1 MLNRLNLKKQ
11 SESGFFTSGM
21 VSVASGKGGV
31 GKSVISYNLARVL
44 SENKRVLLVDGD
56 FHMGNIALL
65 ANVASDFG
73 WIDACNGMI
82 EIENSIVKTSDRLDI
97 LPSTGAKS
105 EITLPE
111 ITSLAKSMARLRDML
126 KSYDLIIFDTASG
139 ILPQTNLILNAV
151 DKTILITTPEL
162 TSLTDTYAIYKILIT
177 NNSNLE
183 ASLLINREDRLDDI
197 EYIYQKFTAITDQF
211 LKANPSYLGWIPNDE
226 AIVDSVAVQKSVLDF
241 APESKSSCQ
250 FLALAGI
257 TAKSEITPNFDR
269 KPLSLSPQ
277 KADIKE

>member
-11 SESGFFTSGM
+11 PESGFFTSGM
-21 VSVASGKGGV
+21 VSIASGKGGV

-44 SENKRVLLVDGD
+44 SESKKVLLVDGD
-56 FHMGNIALL
+56 FQMGNIALL
-65 ANVASDFG
+65 SNIASDFG
-73 WIDACNGMI
+73 WTDACNGI
-82 EIENSIVKTSDRLDI
+82 TEIENCIIKAGDRLDI
-97 LPSTGAKS
+97 LPSAGAKT
-105 EITLPE
+105 EIILPE
-111 ITSLAKSMARLRDML
+111 INALAKSMARLREML
-126 KSYDLIIFDTASG
+126 ENYDLIILDTASG

-177 NNSNLE
+177 NNPNFE
-183 ASLLINREDRLDDI
+183 ASLLINREDRMDDI

-211 LKANPSYLGWIPNDE
+211 LEANPSYLGWIPNDE
-226 AIVDSVAVQKSVLDF
+226 ALVDSVATQKSVFDF
-241 APESKSSCQ
+241 APDSKISQQ

-257 TAKSEITPNFDR
+257 PAKSEITKNYDR

-277 KADIKE
+277 GADIKE